1 MPTSPSNPPDD
12 LRVFRK
18 ADVAERLAVSEDTV
32 DKLIAAG
39 ELTTVRPRKR
49 GVVVQIPAASLREY
63 IYGGHR

>member
-1 MPTSPSNPPDD
+1 MSESLSPIHDD

-18 ADVAERLAVSEDTV
+18 ADVAERLAISEDTV
-32 DKLIAAG
+32 DRLIAAG

-63 IYGGHR
+63 IYGRAR